1 MHDVSTTRSLEGMA
15 DPEWLDAREAEMWR
29 AMQEAWSALDGALER
44 QLAEEGLSAAD
55 YALLVPL
62 SEAEGDLL
70 RARELAGR
78 IGWERSRLSHQL
90 RRMEQRGLVERSE
103 CSEDARGTMI
113 SLTAQGRAALEHAAP
128 GHVAAVR
135 RHFVDLVEPAEAA
148 VLAAVFGRVRDA
160 LRRTDGCT

>member
-1 MHDVSTTRSLEGMA
+1 
-15 DPEWLDAREAEMWR
+15 MWR

-62 SEAEGDLL
+62 SEADGDLL

-78 IGWERSRLSHQL
+78 VGWERSRLSHQL

-103 CSEDARGTMI
+103 CTEDARGTMI
-113 SLTAQGRAALEHAAP
+113 ALTPLGRARLEQAAP

-135 RHFVDLVEPAEAA
+135 SAFVDLVQPDEVP
-148 VLAAVFGRVRDA
+148 VLSAVFRRVRDA
-160 LRRTDGCT
+160 LDRPDGCGG

>member
-1 MHDVSTTRSLEGMA
+1 MTEPR
-15 DPEWLDAREAEMWR
+15 WLDEREAEMWR
-29 AMQEAWSALDGALER
+29 ALQEASSALDGALER

-78 IGWERSRLSHQL
+78 VGWERSRLSHQL

-113 SLTAQGRAALEHAAP
+113 ALTAQGRAALEKAAP

-135 RHFVDLVEPAEAA
+135 RHFVDLLEPDELP
-148 VLAAVFGRVRDA
+148 VLTAVFRRVRDA
-160 LRRTDGCT
+160 LAATRGDGCS